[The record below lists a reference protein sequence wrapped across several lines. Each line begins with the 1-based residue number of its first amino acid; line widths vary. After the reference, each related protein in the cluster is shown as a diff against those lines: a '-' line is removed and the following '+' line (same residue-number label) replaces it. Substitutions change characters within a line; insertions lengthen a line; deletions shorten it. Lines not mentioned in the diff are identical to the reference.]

1 VAALKTTAVT
11 VIADYGRLMRLACYA
26 QTYAAAERNAL
37 SINPQ
42 LARRAC
48 RITGSRTIAI

>member
-1 VAALKTTAVT
+1 MAALKTTAVT